1 MVPDHAD
8 AVRSGNAPYLNTN
21 EVKSV
26 SADLKQAKGETYL
39 VIHGHFYQPP
49 RENPFLDAIE
59 SQPLAFPYHDWNER
73 IYEECYKP
81 NTASR
86 VLDKKERIGDI
97 VNNFQFLSFNIGPTL
112 LTWIEE
118 KYPETYKKIIEAD
131 KLSMARNDGKG
142 NAIGQV
148 YHHVIMPLVP
158 KRDKITQVFWGKIDF
173 KKRFKRDTEGIW
185 LPETAVNMETVK
197 ILLEHEIKFIVL
209 SPYQALRIRKIPD
222 GKWIN
227 AKDGSIDTTRSYR
240 IYLGENFSSD
250 KSLAVFFYDKD
261 ISKAVAFEHLLKNAG
276 SFASR
281 IKEAVPK
288 EAKSSCLINI
298 CTDGESYGHHEPFG
312 DMCISYLFK
321 EEAKPNNFT
330 VTNYSNFLKNSP
342 PEYEVEL
349 NLGEDGEGS
358 SWSCFHGVKR
368 WKDDCGCSINS
379 EPGWN
384 QKWRKPLK
392 KAVDVL
398 AGNLYSVFE
407 KEGSKFVSDPW
418 EARNDYGNVIV
429 NNWSGSS
436 MDLFFEKHLKSKND
450 RSARIK
456 FLRLLESQRYAMM
469 MYTSCGWFFDDI
481 EGIEAIQNLRFAAKA
496 VELVKEFTTPQ
507 FVLPFINELK
517 SAVGNKS
524 RKSGRDIFFLET
536 NPYVDAI
543 KKVVNQLVM
552 ENIFFETEQ
561 IEKLC
566 GYRLKLEEI
575 TASQKGGIKYFIGKV
590 KATSI
595 RLGEE
600 FFYIFIC
607 IQRSE
612 FDLKNYLLKVK
623 DIKDFLKLK
632 EALSEILKESPDK
645 IEPHI
650 VRLFKSPSLGIKDLF
665 PDERKNFLL
674 RIAAR
679 KDVLIRK
686 EITEFFENN
695 KALFSLFFE
704 SGVSVPPAIRAALEY
719 NFSINLLNETDEF
732 LKSPDTN
739 SPSKMKELLN
749 TARKF
754 KLNLD
759 ITKILGKLSL
769 TLEGKVN
776 RLIEKV
782 DLEKC
787 ISIKSYLKIID
798 NLSLNPSLT
807 ESQNI
812 LFEFLQKRVSSMVE
826 SLYSNENN
834 IDEYEV
840 IAEILRIAE
849 KLNLNTDS
857 FREKLKPFEKK
868 LIELPRFWP

>member
-1 MVPDHAD
+1 MANELKE
-8 AVRSGNAPYLNTN
+8 AANEIYLI
-21 EVKSV
+21 
-26 SADLKQAKGETYL
+26 
-39 VIHGHFYQPP
+39 IHGHFYQPP

-59 SQPLAFPYHDWNER
+59 SQPSAFPYHDWNER

-86 VLDKKERIGDI
+86 VLDKKGRISDI
-97 VNNFQFLSFNIGPTL
+97 VNNFQSLSFNIGPTL
-112 LTWIEE
+112 STWLEE
-118 KYPETYKKIIEAD
+118 KHPDTYKKIIKAD
-131 KLSMARNDGKG
+131 KLSMSGNNGRG

-158 KRDKITQVFWGKIDF
+158 KRDKITQVIWGKAYF
-173 KKRFKRDTEGIW
+173 KKRFKRETEGIW
-185 LPETAVNMETVK
+185 LPEAAVNIETVK
-197 ILLEHEIKFIVL
+197 VLLEYKIKFTVL
-209 SPYQALRIRKIPD
+209 SPYQALRIRKIPG

-227 AKDGSIDTTRSYR
+227 VKDGNIDTTRSYR
-240 IYLGENFSSD
+240 IYLDDNVPSD
-250 KSLAVFFYDKD
+250 KSLAVFFYDKN

-276 SFASR
+276 TFAAR

-288 EAKSSCLINI
+288 EKKSSCLVNI

-312 DMCISYLFK
+312 DMCIAYLLKK
-321 EEAKPNNFT
+321 ELKPNNFI
-330 VTNYSNFLKNSP
+330 VTNYSNFLEMFP

-368 WKDDCGCSINS
+368 WKDDCGCHISN

-392 KAVDVL
+392 KAVDL
-398 AGNLYSVFE
+398 LSEDLSSLFE

-418 EARNDYGNVIV
+418 EARNDYGNVVI

-456 FLRLLESQRYAMM
+456 FLNLLESQRYSMM

-481 EGIEAIQNLRFAAKA
+481 EGIEAIQNLKFAAKA
-496 VELVKEFTTPQ
+496 AELVKEFIAPN
-507 FVLPFINELK
+507 FILPFVNELK
-517 SAVGNKS
+517 NAIGNKS
-524 RKSGRDIFFLET
+524 RKSGKDIFFLET
-536 NPYVDAI
+536 NPYLDVM
-543 KKVVNQLVM
+543 KKVANQMVL
-552 ENIFFETEQ
+552 ENIFFEAEQ
-561 IEKLC
+561 IEELY

-575 TASQKGGIKYFIGKV
+575 TTSLKGRIKYYSGKA
-590 KATSI
+590 KATSVS
-595 RLGEE
+595 LGEE

-612 FDLKNYLLKVK
+612 FDLKNYLLEIK
-623 DIKDFLKLK
+623 DIKDFLKIK

-645 IEPHI
+645 IEPHV
-650 VRLFKSPSLGIKDLF
+650 VRLFKSPSIGIKDLF

-674 RIAAR
+674 RIATR

-695 KALFSLFFE
+695 KALFTLFFE
-704 SGVSVPPAIRAALEY
+704 GGVSVPPAIRTALEY
-719 NFSINLLNETDEF
+719 NFSTNLLKETDEF

-739 SPSKMKELLN
+739 SPSKLKELID
-749 TARKF
+749 TARKI

-759 ITKILGKLSL
+759 ISKVLLKLSL
-769 TLEGKVN
+769 TLE
-776 RLIEKV
+776 EKV
-782 DLEKC
+782 KRLVEKADLEKC
-787 ISIKSYLKIID
+787 TSIKFYMKIIE
-798 NLSLNPSLT
+798 NLSLEPSLT

-812 LFEFLQKRVSSMVE
+812 LFEFLNKGLPSMIE
-826 SLYSNENN
+826 SLYSDGNN
-834 IDEYEV
+834 INQYEV
-840 IAEILRIAE
+840 IAAILRIAE
-849 KLNLNTDS
+849 NLNLDTDS
-857 FREKLKPFEKK
+857 FRKELKPFENK